1 MKQKSRFGLVVAA
14 RIHCS
19 VHGAE
24 QGIRLRKGRAVYT
37 PRGGEGLAHW
47 SNYPLPTSLP
57 AFLVYVCM
65 NARHAPICSKIN
77 T

>member
-24 QGIRLRKGRAVYT
+24 QGIRLGKGRERERCTHPEVE
-37 PRGGEGLAHW
+37 R
-47 SNYPLPTSLP
+47 
-57 AFLVYVCM
+57 
-65 NARHAPICSKIN
+65 I
-77 T
+77 